1 MKTFVANLWADLRE
15 KRLWPVAVLLLA
27 ALVAVPVVL
36 KKSSEQP
43 PPTEPVAAQPRSAP
57 EPKELKGLASVKLEG
72 ADIGDG
78 SSLDTFDPANPFRPP
93 ESVIKQS
100 EDQSGE
106 VITQAD
112 EVTLSDETVQSD
124 AGGAGTTSGEGGTG
138 GGTGG
143 DTGGDTGGHGDGA
156 DDGSG
161 DRTTTETT
169 QYTYVLDVTFVSNG
183 RRRKIKGMERLDML
197 PSAASPL
204 LLFLGASTDGGN
216 AVFLV
221 DSTLQTAG
229 EGKCKPSPSECAFL
243 HLGAGSEHMFT
254 NEDGDSYTLRVDQI
268 RTVKVDDGASSR
280 SSRAGGRP
288 RSALASSPRRRR
300 FTAPLISDLVSVS
313 SRIVRSSNGR
323 QGRR

>member
-1 MKTFVANLWADLRE
+1 MKTFVADLWADLRE
-15 KRLWPVAVLLLA
+15 KRLWPVAVFLLI

-36 KKSSEQP
+36 KKSSEEP
-43 PPTEPVAAQPRSAP
+43 PPAEPVAAQPRSAP
-57 EPKELKGLASVKLEG
+57 EPEELKGLASVKLEEE

-93 ESVIKQS
+93 ASVIKQS
-100 EDQSGE
+100 EEESGE
-106 VITQAD
+106 VVTQAD
-112 EVTLSDETVQSD
+112 EVTLSDETVQSG
-124 AGGAGTTSGEGGTG
+124 AGGSGTTSSEGETG
-138 GGTGG
+138 GATGG
-143 DTGGDTGGHGDGA
+143 DTGGEGEGGAEDGE
-156 DDGSG
+156 D

-169 QYTYVLDVTFVSNG
+169 QYTYVLDVTFINNG
-183 RRRKIKGMERLDML
+183 HTRKIRGMERLDML

-221 DSTLQTAG
+221 DSTLETAG
-229 EGKCKPSPSECAFL
+229 EGRCKPSATECAFL

-268 RTVKVDDGASSR
+268 RKVEVDDGASAR
-280 SSRAGGRP
+280 SSGARGRP
-288 RSALASSPRRRR
+288 RSALASPSRRRR
-300 FTAPLISDLVSVS
+300 FTAPLIADLVSVS
-313 SRIVRSSNGR
+313 SRIVGSSNGR

>member
-1 MKTFVANLWADLRE
+1 MKTFVADLWADLRE
-15 KRLWPVAVLLLA
+15 KRLWPVAVLLLV

-36 KKSSEQP
+36 KKSSEEP
-43 PPTEPVAAQPRSAP
+43 PPAKPVAAQPRSAP
-57 EPKELKGLASVKLEG
+57 EPKELKGLASVKLEE

-100 EDQSGE
+100 EEQSGE
-106 VITQAD
+106 VVTQAD
-112 EVTLSDETVQSD
+112 EVTLSDETVQSGS
-124 AGGAGTTSGEGGTG
+124 GGAGTTSGEGATG
-138 GGTGG
+138 GGTRG
-143 DTGGDTGGHGDGA
+143 DTGGEGTGPGDGS
-156 DDGSG
+156 GNG

-169 QYTYVLDVTFVSNG
+169 QYTYVLDVTFVNNG
-183 RRRKIKGMERLDML
+183 RTRKLKGMERLDML

-268 RTVKVDDGASSR
+268 RTVKVDDGASASA
-280 SSRAGGRP
+280 SRARGRP
-288 RSALASSPRRRR
+288 RAALASPPRRRR
-300 FTAPLISDLVSVS
+300 FAAPLISDLVSVS
-313 SRIVRSSNGR
+313 SRIIGSSNGR

>member
-1 MKTFVANLWADLRE
+1 MKTFVADLWADLLE
-15 KRLWPVAVLLLA
+15 KRLWPVAVFLLV
-27 ALVAVPVVL
+27 ALVAIPVAL
-36 KKSSEQP
+36 RKSSEEP
-43 PPTEPVAAQPRSAP
+43 PLAEPVAAQPRSAP
-57 EPKELKGLASVKLEG
+57 EPEELKGLASVRLEE

-100 EDQSGE
+100 EEESGE
-106 VITQAD
+106 VVTQMD
-112 EVTLSDETVQSD
+112 EATLSDETVQS
-124 AGGAGTTSGEGGTG
+124 GSEGSGTAPSEGETG

-143 DTGGDTGGHGDGA
+143 DTGGDGGGANEGD
-156 DDGSG
+156 G

-169 QYTYVLDVTFVSNG
+169 QYTYVLDVTFINNG
-183 RRRKIKGMERLDML
+183 RTRKFKGMERLDML

-221 DSTLQTAG
+221 DSTLQAAG
-229 EGKCKPSPSECAFL
+229 EGRCKPSASECAFL

-268 RTVKVDDGASSR
+268 RKVEVDDDASAR
-280 SSRAGGRP
+280 SSRAQGRP
-288 RSALASSPRRRR
+288 RSALASPSRRRR
-300 FTAPLISDLVSVS
+300 FTAPLIADLVSVS
-313 SRIVRSSNGR
+313 SRIVGRSNGR

>member
-1 MKTFVANLWADLRE
+1 MKTFVADLWADLRE
-15 KRLWPVAVLLLA
+15 KRLWPVAVFLLV

-36 KKSSEQP
+36 RKSSEEP
-43 PPTEPVAAQPRSAP
+43 PPAEPVAAQPRGAP
-57 EPKELKGLASVKLEG
+57 EPEELKGLASVRLEE

-93 ESVIKQS
+93 KSVIKQS
-100 EDQSGE
+100 EEESGE
-106 VITQAD
+106 VVTQAD
-112 EVTLSDETVQSD
+112 EVTLSDETVQ
-124 AGGAGTTSGEGGTG
+124 GGSGGSGTTSSEGETG

-143 DTGGDTGGHGDGA
+143 DTGGAGGGA
-156 DDGSG
+156 DEG
-161 DRTTTETT
+161 DDERTSTETT
-169 QYTYVLDVTFVSNG
+169 QYTYVLDLTFIDNG
-183 RRRKIKGMERLDML
+183 RTRKIKGMERLDML

-229 EGKCKPSPSECAFL
+229 EGTCKPSASECAFL

-268 RTVKVDDGASSR
+268 RKVEVDDDASAR
-280 SSRAGGRP
+280 SSRARGRP
-288 RSALASSPRRRR
+288 RSALASPSRRRR
-300 FTAPLISDLVSVS
+300 FTAPLIADLVSVS
-313 SRIVRSSNGR
+313 SRIVGSSNGR